1 MNPKSLNAV
10 YKQIKNNPDTSSKDY
25 IFKTFRKDIPALS
38 DVEKEFI
45 CDEFTLKKNSEL
57 ETYYNL
63 NETSNEK
70 EEFIKNNFK
79 IWRNKIRHK
88 MSKIFIMFNRYR

>member
-63 NETSNEK
+63 NEASNEK
-70 EEFIKNNFK
+70 EEFIKNMVIYLITLKFGEIK
-79 IWRNKIRHK
+79 LDIKCQK
-88 MSKIFIMFNRYR
+88 SS